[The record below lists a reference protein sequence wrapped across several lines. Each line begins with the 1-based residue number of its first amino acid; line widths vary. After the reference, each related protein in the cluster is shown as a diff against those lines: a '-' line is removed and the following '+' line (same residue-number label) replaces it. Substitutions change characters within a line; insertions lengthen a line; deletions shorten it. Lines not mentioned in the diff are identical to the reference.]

1 MSQDVETASFSSP
14 SASPQPASSAC
25 PASPSSSP
33 SASPSPLSLP
43 WVERLVSIDTTSRIP
58 NIGLIEMVRDALA
71 ALGVAS
77 TLTYDNRGQ
86 WANLFATLP
95 ADDGQTTGGVVLSGH
110 TDVVPVDG
118 QAWDS
123 DPFKPQVRDGR
134 LYGRGTCDMKGFIGA
149 ALTLV
154 PEMLAAKL
162 AKPIH
167 LALSFDEE
175 IGCNGAP
182 YMIEDLLR
190 RGVKPEGCIVGEP
203 TSMRPIVAHKG
214 INAYRCCVRGH
225 AAHSSLTP
233 KGLNAIEYAARL
245 ICRIRDLAD
254 EMRRDGPFD
263 EYYDVPFTTAQ
274 TSMIEGGN
282 AINTVPAECR
292 FGFEFRNLPAL
303 DPEAIFARI
312 ERYAQETL
320 LPQMRREHPNAAI
333 EFTKIAAA
341 PGLDASEQAA
351 ITALVRALTDNRET
365 RKVAYGTEAGL
376 FARAGVPSIVCG
388 PGDIEQAH
396 KPNEYLELAQLAAC
410 EDFLRNFIRSMSV
423 GAHA

>member
-1 MSQDVETASFSSP
+1 MSHNS
-14 SASPQPASSAC
+14 
-25 PASPSSSP
+25 
-33 SASPSPLSLP
+33 SPLSLS
-43 WVERLVSIDTTSRIP
+43 WVERLVSIDTTSRVP
-58 NIGLIEMVRDALA
+58 NLGLIEMVRDALA
-71 ALGVAS
+71 AQGIRS
-77 TLTYDNRGQ
+77 TLTHDNRGQ
-86 WANLFATLP
+86 WANLFATIP
-95 ADDGQTTGGVVLSGH
+95 AHDGETNGGVVLSGH

-118 QAWDS
+118 QTWDS
-123 DPFKPQVRDGR
+123 DPFKPEVREGR

-149 ALTLV
+149 ALALV
-154 PEMLAAKL
+154 PQMQAARL

-182 YMIEDLLR
+182 YMIADLQQ

-203 TSMRPIVAHKG
+203 TNMRPIVAHKG

-245 ICRIRDLAD
+245 ICHIRDLAD

-263 EYYDVPFTTAQ
+263 EFYDVPFTTAQ
-274 TSMIEGGN
+274 TSTIEGGN

-292 FGFEFRNLPAL
+292 FGFEFRNLPTL

-312 ERYAQETL
+312 ERYAHDTL

-351 ITALVRALTDNRET
+351 ITALVRALTANRET

-396 KPNEYLELAQLAAC
+396 KPNEYVELAQLAAC
-410 EDFLRNFIRSMSV
+410 EDFLGKFIRSMSV
-423 GAHA
+423 DAHA